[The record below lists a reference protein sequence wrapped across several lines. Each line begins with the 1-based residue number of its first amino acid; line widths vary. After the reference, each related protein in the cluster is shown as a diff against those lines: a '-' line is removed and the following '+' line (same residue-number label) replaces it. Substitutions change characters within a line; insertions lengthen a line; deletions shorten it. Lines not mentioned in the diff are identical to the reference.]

1 MNRMRK
7 NQVVGVSDSYVE
19 RHYSDRTAP
28 PTFGLWEILNLSS
41 GNFARYGGDSEDS
54 GKD

>member
-7 NQVVGVSDSYVE
+7 NQVVGVADSSVE
-19 RHYSDRTAP
+19 RHYSRRTVPSAL
-28 PTFGLWEILNLSS
+28 GLWEILNLSS
-41 GNFARYGGDSEDS
+41 GNFASYGGGSEDS